1 MVTLAIQNPVAFF
14 VAAVIRKLPP
24 KRSRPFRTIFFV
36 PAVLSLVIITKLW
49 VNIFS
54 PTYGLLNKVLAAL
67 GLKFLATAWLT
78 DVHTALWAVI
88 FIVIW
93 QGFGWA
99 LLFYFSGL
107 MTVPRDLEEAAMIDG
122 ASGLTLYGRII
133 IPYLLP
139 VIQAVA
145 VIGIISCLKQMEIV
159 YLSTNGAPGDTTQ
172 FIANYVYIK
181 AFTYSQYGY
190 GNALRVLFVVI
201 AVGLTLLTQRD
212 HAGLPEETRE
222 RLRKDDPLLL
232 PVDPRRAAALSP
244 GVAAGLQPRDK
255 RRALRPGAAALAPA
269 LPVGQL
275 RPGVGGRRDPAVPL
289 EPHHGGG
296 RLGDCLHALLLH
308 DRLRL
313 HADALAAP
321 RAVYGI
327 VMLGMVVPLHTT
339 LLPNFIWFNVFGLIN
354 RRWA

>member
-1 MVTLAIQNPVAFF
+1 VSRSIFSRPGAIAALVTPAIAVILFAIVAPIALSGYFSLTDWSGFGAVKFIGLANFRKIILADPIFWRSLLNALLLAVVTLAIQNPVAFF

-24 KRSRPFRTIFFV
+24 RSSRPFRTIFFV

-54 PTYGLLNKVLAAL
+54 PTYGLLNKMLAGV

-78 DVHTALWAVI
+78 NVHTALWSVI

-107 MTVPRDLEEAAMIDG
+107 MTVPRDIEEAAMIDG

-159 YLSTNGAPGDTTQ
+159 YLSTNGAPGNTTQ
-172 FIANYVYIK
+172 FIANYVYLK
-181 AFTYSQYGY
+181 AFAYSQYGY
-190 GNALRVLFVVI
+190 GNALSVLFVVI
-201 AVGLTLLTQRD
+201 AVALTVVTQRTMRR
-212 HAGLPEETRE
+212 LPEVE
-222 RLRKDDPLLL
+222 
-232 PVDPRRAAALSP
+232 
-244 GVAAGLQPRDK
+244 
-255 RRALRPGAAALAPA
+255 
-269 LPVGQL
+269 
-275 RPGVGGRRDPAVPL
+275 
-289 EPHHGGG
+289 
-296 RLGDCLHALLLH
+296 
-308 DRLRL
+308 
-313 HADALAAP
+313 
-321 RAVYGI
+321 
-327 VMLGMVVPLHTT
+327 
-339 LLPNFIWFNVFGLIN
+339 
-354 RRWA
+354 